1 MGRPFIINDETI
13 YYKLNCDFSIKG
25 KKFSICQK
33 RPKRVF
39 FYLTL
44 HAANYCNTIIFY
56 LIARFTPYICPIYLL
71 SHCALL
77 PIFVH

>member
-1 MGRPFIINDETI
+1 MSEET
-13 YYKLNCDFSIKG
+13 KDSFLLFDLAD
-25 KKFSICQK
+25 
-33 RPKRVF
+33 R
-39 FYLTL
+39 
-44 HAANYCNTIIFY
+44 NYCNTIIFY

>member
-39 FYLTL
+39 
-44 HAANYCNTIIFY
+44 
-56 LIARFTPYICPIYLL
+56 LL
-71 SHCALL
+71 FDLADSEF
-77 PIFVH
+77 IVTQ

>member
-1 MGRPFIINDETI
+1 MGRPFIINDATI
-13 YYKLNCDFSIKG
+13 YYKLNCDFSIDG

-39 FYLTL
+39 FYLTWQT
-44 HAANYCNTIIFY
+44 ANYCNTIIFY
-56 LIARFTPYICPIYLL
+56 LIARFTPYICPIYLP
-71 SHCALL
+71 SHCVLL

>member
-25 KKFSICQK
+25 KKFSIRQK

-39 FYLTL
+39 FYLTWQT
-44 HAANYCNTIIFY
+44 ANYCNTIIFY

>member
-39 FYLTL
+39 FYLPWQT
-44 HAANYCNTIIFY
+44 ANYCNTIIVD
-56 LIARFTPYICPIYLL
+56 LIARFTPCICPIYLL

>member
-39 FYLTL
+39 FYLTWQT
-44 HAANYCNTIIFY
+44 ANYCNTIIFY
-56 LIARFTPYICPIYLL
+56 LIARFTSCLIVLFSLFLCIKYSY
-71 SHCALL
+71 S
-77 PIFVH
+77 FQ